1 MFSAT
6 KLVAAAAS
14 VALFGALLVA
24 GPLNLPGEDSAPAAV
39 SPAQPGDMTH
49 FSGTLRFLGQDHMGS
64 VTRHD
69 WGTETLGE
77 QWTTRTETSDPR
89 YSGVHTAFHNVYVIQ
104 PGSND
109 LRSFN
114 GRLFTKD
121 GSWHTI
127 GRAYTDPETGGIIGH
142 EYAVGEG
149 DYEGL
154 YALTTLL
161 QKPGSSLVDLKGIIF
176 EGGLPE
182 TPADAP
188 TEIPPIHLEP

>member
-6 KLVAAAAS
+6 KLVVAAAS

-24 GPLNLPGEDSAPAAV
+24 GPLSLPGEDSAPAAV
-39 SPAQPGDMTH
+39 PPAQPGNVTH
-49 FSGTLRFLGQDHMGS
+49 FSGTLRFLGQDHMGVVS
-64 VTRHD
+64 RHD
-69 WGTETLGE
+69 WGTEALGE
-77 QWTTRTETSDPR
+77 QWTVRTEVDDPR
-89 YSGVHTAFHNVYVIQ
+89 YSGVHTAFHNAYVIE
-104 PGSND
+104 PGGND

-121 GSWHTI
+121 GSWQTV
-127 GRAYTDPETGGIIGH
+127 GRAYTDPETGGLIGH